1 MGNALTFQQKFE
13 NIAIDEETQNYQG
26 VYLEYG
32 DLFHI
37 ILDFEPLEDSAL
49 RKIESYTRERLIQSK
64 LLDNF

>member
-13 NIAIDEETQNYQG
+13 NIALAEETQNYQS

-32 DLFHI
+32 DLFHD

-49 RKIESYTRERLIQSK
+49 RKIESYTRERLIESK